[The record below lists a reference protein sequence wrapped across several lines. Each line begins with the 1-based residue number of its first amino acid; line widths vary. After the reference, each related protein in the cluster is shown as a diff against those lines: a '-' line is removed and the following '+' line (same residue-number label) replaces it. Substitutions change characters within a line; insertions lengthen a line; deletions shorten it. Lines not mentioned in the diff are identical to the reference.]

1 MQEVVAK
8 TSGIAWEVA
17 AGYPAGTQWK
27 VLRRGNEGEPGTIL
41 LKLAPGFDMP
51 AHSHVYA
58 EHHYVL
64 SGEYESQGERFP
76 AGTYRLIPKH
86 VDHGPFRSANG
97 AELLVMWED

>member
-1 MQEVVAK
+1 MQEVIVK
-8 TSGIAWEVA
+8 TSEIAWEA
-17 AGYPAGTQWK
+17 ATSYPAGTHWK
-27 VLRRGNEGEPGTIL
+27 VLRSEKEGEPSTIL

-51 AHSHVYA
+51 AHSHIYA

-64 SGEYESQGERFP
+64 SGEYESQGMRFP
-76 AGTYRLIPKH
+76 AGTYRIIPKH

>member
-8 TSGIAWEVA
+8 TSEIAWEVA
-17 AGYPAGTQWK
+17 TGYPAGTHWK
-27 VLRRGNEGEPGTIL
+27 VLRRENEGEPSTIL

-51 AHSHVYA
+51 AHSHMYA

-64 SGEYESQGERFP
+64 SGEYESQGKRFL
-76 AGTYRLIPKH
+76 AGTYRVIPKH